1 MRDLKEIRKE
11 IDRIDNQ
18 IIPLLEQRFHCSVD
32 VAEYKRANNLPILNA
47 ERENR
52 IIEGIKEREG
62 DFSNEIAMLY
72 STLMEISRLVQ
83 YQRTDY
89 DSEFVDKICSA
100 ETFPDCIGEN
110 SVIACGG
117 TVGSY
122 TGKAAEFFFGSKAK
136 LDYYKTFEDVFD
148 AVDKGLAEFGV
159 VPVENSTAGSV
170 KEIYDLILQYRFYI
184 NSCVDLS
191 ISHCLLSVKGAKL
204 DNIKTVYSKDQAL
217 MQCSKY
223 LEKHNIKP
231 VENDNTALAAK
242 LISELNDKSFGAIAS
257 KTAAEEFGLDV
268 LAENIQNTSVNTT
281 RFYVISK
288 KLTSSVNS
296 NKVSLCFGIPHTPGS
311 LYKILARFAALGLN
325 LTKIESRPLYNKKFH
340 YCFYLDFSGNVN
352 DESITEFLASLSLEL
367 PDFSFLGNYNEYNP
381 MLD

>member
-11 IDRIDNQ
+11 IDRIDKQ

-32 VAEYKRANNLPILNA
+32 VAEYKRANNVPILNA
-47 ERENR
+47 ERENE
-52 IIEGIKEREG
+52 IIDGIRKREG

-89 DSEFVDKICSA
+89 DSEFIDKIRSA

-122 TGKAAEFFFGSKAK
+122 TGKAAEFFFGGKAK

-204 DNIKTVYSKDQAL
+204 DDIKTVYSKDQAL

-268 LAENIQNTSVNTT
+268 LAEDIQNTSVNTT